1 MTETNE
7 SRGTFRYV
15 THTPINGSFGSVAM
29 VVRDLADNG
38 VQIEHAEPL
47 RVATKSRLAFAGAG
61 SQILQMRGIVIWSRL
76 SAVPNEAGK
85 YLYRSGVRV
94 DDEPEVLT
102 HAIGQLLGK
111 GLIYLDQQSLDRK
124 REILAEKARAKGQ
137 MGQMRLQRP
146 SQQMEGATPD
156 QLLLIQHARE
166 RLRSHPEEALKW
178 YNRAKYALP
187 PEESRALDEG
197 GMRHKEDVLA
207 VWEYLERSIELPVIA
222 KAFGKN

>member
-7 SRGTFRYV
+7 ARGTLRYI
-15 THTPINGSFGSVAM
+15 THAPMSGVFGSVAM

-47 RVATKSRLAFAGAG
+47 RVATKSRLAFPGVG

-94 DDEPEVLT
+94 DDEPEILT

-111 GLIYLDQQSLDRK
+111 GMIYLDQGSLDRK
-124 REILAEKARAKGQ
+124 REILAEKARSKGQ
-137 MGQMRLQRP
+137 MGQMRLQRVTP
-146 SQQMEGATPD
+146 PVEGATPD

-178 YNRAKYALP
+178 YNRAKFSLQATEHMHNR
-187 PEESRALDEG
+187 EE
-197 GMRHKEDVLA
+197 VLA
-207 VWEYLERSIELPVIA
+207 IWEYLERSIELPVIA